1 MKVGEGLLKFVG
13 DDAVDVQVEPL
24 EECPVEVAPDVVGAG
39 LVQRPRIGQEVESAF
54 EDLDPYREFGVRRG
68 ETRLDCRPIS
78 VDFAKPVFDLGLR
91 QRSVGGQVEQTFFLG
106 VEVLELLG
114 HGAVH
119 LADAGLLVRQDLV
132 QELMGGRPELFGDA
146 QGAVVVDDGV
156 LDAICGKVR

>member
-1 MKVGEGLLKFVG
+1 MLKFVG

-39 LVQRPRIGQEVESAF
+39 SVQRPRIGQEVESTF

-68 ETRLDCRPIS
+68 EARFDCRPVSI
-78 VDFAKPVFDLGLR
+78 DLTQPVFDLGLR
-91 QRSVGGQVEQTFFLG
+91 QRSVGCQVEQPFFLG
-106 VEVLELLG
+106 IEVLELLG

-119 LADAGLLVRQDLV
+119 LVDAGLLVRQDLV
-132 QELMGGRPELFGDA
+132 EELMGGRPESFGDA